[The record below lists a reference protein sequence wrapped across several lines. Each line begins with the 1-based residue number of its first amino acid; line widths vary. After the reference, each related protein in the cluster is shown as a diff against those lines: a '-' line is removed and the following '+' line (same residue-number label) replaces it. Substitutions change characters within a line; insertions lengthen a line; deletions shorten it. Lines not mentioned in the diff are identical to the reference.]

1 MRRAAL
7 ILTTALVV
15 GACGEG
21 SPLGGSRGGAEGA
34 ALDLQV
40 VHPNGVVFQVN
51 SIQAKPDETVV
62 GLTVLNGRDREI
74 ELLSSNDDNN
84 YVVSDS
90 GEKLPLVPPTSSAR
104 LAIPAGQA
112 VDIELVFTG
121 ALPRGENATVVL
133 NENASSDNGSTSRPR
148 FQARLPL
155 DGAFRGGAALGSSRM
170 SGMRP
175 VATSALRTATGNASQ
190 AGGLGVGTSSLQAVQ
205 ALKSEL
211 GAVETDRGTVVAL
224 PGDVTFD
231 FDQATIRED
240 ARPTLDRLAELI
252 QASGGTG
259 WVAIEGH
266 TDSEGADDYNRGLS
280 QRRAEAVKAYLSGKG
295 VGADR
300 LQTRGLGETRPVASN
315 DDDAGRQ
322 RNRRVE
328 VILPRAASTTAGAP
342 AQSSGTS
349 TLTPVQ

>member
-7 ILTTALVV
+7 ILTTALVL

-21 SPLGGSRGGAEGA
+21 SPLGGGGAGAGA

-40 VHPNGVVFQVN
+40 VHPNGVVFQVG
-51 SIQAKPDETVV
+51 SIQAKGDETVV
-62 GLTVLNGRDREI
+62 GLTVMNGRDREV
-74 ELLSSNDDNN
+74 ELLSSNEDNN
-84 YVVSDS
+84 YLVADS
-90 GEKLPLVPPTSSAR
+90 GEKLPLVPPVGNTR
-104 LAIPAGQA
+104 LAVPAGQT
-112 VDIELVFTG
+112 VDIQLVFTG
-121 ALPRGENATVVL
+121 ELPRGENATVML
-133 NENASSDNGSTSRPR
+133 NENGSGDSQSTSNPR

-155 DGAFRGGAALGSSRM
+155 VGAFRGGETLGASRM
-170 SGMRP
+170 AGMRP
-175 VATSALRTATGNASQ
+175 VAASNLRSAAGNASQ
-190 AGGLGVGTSSLQAVQ
+190 GGGLGVATSSLQTVQ

-252 QASGGTG
+252 QASGGIG
-259 WVAIEGH
+259 AVAIEGH
-266 TDSEGADDYNRGLS
+266 TDAQGADDYNRGLS
-280 QRRAEAVKAYLSGKG
+280 QRRAEAVKTYLSGKG
-295 VGADR
+295 VGGDR

-328 VILPRAASTTAGAP
+328 VILPKAAPTAAATP

>member
-1 MRRAAL
+1 MRRAVL
-7 ILTTALVV
+7 ILTTALIL

-21 SPLGGSRGGAEGA
+21 SPIGGGGSAGA

-40 VHPNGVVFQVN
+40 VHPNGVVFQVG
-51 SIQAKPDETVV
+51 SVQAKGDETVV
-62 GLTVLNGRDREI
+62 GLTVLNGRDREV
-74 ELLSSNDDNN
+74 ELLSGNEDNN
-84 YVVSDS
+84 YLVADG
-90 GEKLPLVPPTSSAR
+90 GEKLPLVPPAGNTR
-104 LAIPAGQA
+104 LAVPAGQT
-112 VDIELVFTG
+112 VDIQLVFTG
-121 ALPRGENATVVL
+121 ELPRGETATVVL
-133 NENASSDNGSTSRPR
+133 NENGSGDSQSTSNPR

-155 DGAFRGGAALGSSRM
+155 DGAFRGGETLGASRM
-170 SGMRP
+170 AGMRP
-175 VATSALRTATGNASQ
+175 VAASNLRSAAGNASQ
-190 AGGLGVGTSSLQAVQ
+190 GGGLGVATSSLQTVQ

-259 WVAIEGH
+259 SVAIEGH
-266 TDSEGADDYNRGLS
+266 TDAEGADDYNRGLS
-280 QRRAEAVKAYLSGKG
+280 QRRAEAVKTYLSGKG

-328 VILPRAASTTAGAP
+328 VILPRPAPAATAAP